1 MHTVI
6 IGVGGVGGYFGGKIS
21 NSGQKVTLVARGK
34 HLETIQKKGLQVNS
48 IHGDFVTH
56 PFLATDDIQ
65 NVEKADLILICTKSW
80 QVTEAAKL
88 IMSILHE
95 ETIVIPL
102 QNGADNAEKLLSV
115 LGQKHVLG
123 GLCKIYSKIE
133 APGIISHFGHAPEVV
148 FGETDKSITERLRN
162 VKKVFDKAGFN
173 NTISKDIY
181 VDIWS
186 KFMFI
191 ATVSG
196 LGALT
201 RATIGEMYENPQ
213 IREVLEQTATEI
225 YEVGKAKGVTLPK
238 DLVDRIMAFI
248 SKQPHDSTASTQ
260 RDILEGRPSE
270 LDNFNGFI
278 VKEGEKLGVKT
289 PANTFIYSCLQPM
302 EAKARSPLTPKG
314 GI

>member
-21 NSGQKVTLVARGK
+21 QSNQKVTLIARGK
-34 HLETIQKKGLQVNS
+34 HLEAIIQNGLQVKS
-48 IHGDFVTH
+48 IDGDFVTR
-56 PFLATDDIQ
+56 PFLATNTIDE
-65 NVEKADLILICTKSW
+65 VEKADLILICTKSW
-80 QVTEAAKL
+80 QVPEAAEL
-88 IMSILHE
+88 IKPILKD

-115 LGQKHVLG
+115 IDAKHVLG

-133 APGIISHFGHAPEVV
+133 APGVISHFGHAPEVV
-148 FGETDKSITERLRN
+148 FGETDKRITDRLHK
-162 VKKVFDKAGFN
+162 VKEVFDKAGFN

-201 RATIGEMYENPQ
+201 KATIGEMYENPR
-213 IREVLEQTATEI
+213 IKKILEQTATEI
-225 YEVGKAKGVTLPK
+225 YEVGKAKGVALPK
-238 DLVDRIMAFI
+238 DLVDRIMFFI
-248 SKQPHDSTASTQ
+248 GKQPYDSTGSTQ
-260 RDILEGRPSE
+260 RDIIEGRPSE

-278 VKEGEKLGVKT
+278 VKEGKKLGVLT
-289 PANTFIYSCLQPM
+289 PANNFVYSCLQPM
-302 EAKARSPLTPKG
+302 EAKARK
-314 GI
+314 